1 MMEQTRAV
9 DTDSAKSIGF
19 DLDHEIER
27 IKREHREL
35 KARLSELNSRLHLS
49 IDEEIERKKIQKLK
63 LLKKDQLQMLE
74 AKRSN

>member
-1 MMEQTRAV
+1 MMEQARAV
-9 DTDSAKSIGF
+9 DTDSTRSPGL
-19 DLDHEIER
+19 DLEREIER

-63 LLKKDQLQMLE
+63 LLKKDQLQTLE